1 MTRYC
6 HMSTKYTWYFFQK
19 ILAFSKNFMFFIL
32 LFGSV
37 NAQFIDTL
45 QFKYKDSKIL
55 IVSKGS
61 TDNEW
66 DFENSIKEEK
76 HKKSKFKINFSLGNL
91 QLNTNSIFNGV
102 RSFNPIKYKS
112 LNSVNINFALYF
124 KSFSLKKESLKLFIG
139 VGIEKNKLNLNKQLL
154 SISQDTMSV
163 INSSL
168 VFGPQTAIS
177 KSILKHHYLTL
188 PVNFSWAP
196 SPKKNPNIKTELELV
211 NQFLMVGKSK
221 LTYYENGLDQTK
233 ETRNDFFN
241 KKYCLSG
248 NLKFRYK
255 NIGVFFQTNIL
266 QYSNLYKD
274 LYTYSYGL
282 TLCI

>member
-6 HMSTKYTWYFFQK
+6 HISTKYTLYFFQK
-19 ILAFSKNFMFFIL
+19 ILAFSKKFIFFIL
-32 LFGSV
+32 LFSTV
-37 NAQFIDTL
+37 NAQVSDTL
-45 QFKYKDSKIL
+45 QFKYKDSKVL

-66 DFENSIKEEK
+66 DFEKSINEEK
-76 HKKSKFKINFSLGNL
+76 RKKTKFKINFSLGNM

-102 RSFNPIKYKS
+102 SSFSPITYKALS
-112 LNSVNINFALYF
+112 SVNMNFGLFF
-124 KSFSLKKESLKLFIG
+124 KSFNLKKESLKLFIG
-139 VGIEKNKLNLNKQLL
+139 VGIRKNKLDLDNQLI
-154 SISQDTMSV
+154 SVSQDTMT
-163 INSSL
+163 IFNSSL
-168 VFGPQTAIS
+168 MSEPQPAIS
-177 KSILKHHYLTL
+177 KSILKHHYFTI
-188 PVNFSWAP
+188 PINFSWAP
-196 SPKKNPNIKTELELV
+196 FPKQNPKIKTELELV

-221 LTYYENGLDQTK
+221 LEYGALDQTI

-241 KKYCLSG
+241 NKYCLSG
-248 NLKFRYK
+248 NLKFIYK

>member
-6 HMSTKYTWYFFQK
+6 HISTKYTLYFFQK
-19 ILAFSKNFMFFIL
+19 ILAFSKKFIFFIL
-32 LFGSV
+32 LFSTV
-37 NAQFIDTL
+37 NAQVSDTL
-45 QFKYKDSKIL
+45 QFKYKDSKVL

-66 DFENSIKEEK
+66 DFEKSINEEK
-76 HKKSKFKINFSLGNL
+76 RKKTKFKINFSLGNM

-102 RSFNPIKYKS
+102 SSFSPITYKALS
-112 LNSVNINFALYF
+112 SVNMNFGLFF
-124 KSFSLKKESLKLFIG
+124 KSFNLKKESLKLFIG
-139 VGIEKNKLNLNKQLL
+139 VGIRKNKLDLDKQL
-154 SISQDTMSV
+154 ISVSRDTMT
-163 INSSL
+163 IFNSSL
-168 VFGPQTAIS
+168 MSGPQPAIS
-177 KSILKHHYLTL
+177 KSILKHHYFTI
-188 PVNFSWAP
+188 PINFSWAP
-196 SPKKNPNIKTELELV
+196 FPKQNPKIKTELELV

-221 LTYYENGLDQTK
+221 LEYGALDQTI

-241 KKYCLSG
+241 NKYCLSG
-248 NLKFRYK
+248 NLKFIYK

>member
-6 HMSTKYTWYFFQK
+6 HISTKYTLYFFQK
-19 ILAFSKNFMFFIL
+19 ILAFSKKFIFFIL
-32 LFGSV
+32 LFSTV
-37 NAQFIDTL
+37 NAQVSDTL
-45 QFKYKDSKIL
+45 QFKYKDSKVL

-66 DFENSIKEEK
+66 NFENSINEEK
-76 HKKSKFKINFSLGNL
+76 RTKTKFKINFSLGNM

-102 RSFNPIKYKS
+102 SSFSPITYKALS
-112 LNSVNINFALYF
+112 SVNMNFGLFF
-124 KSFSLKKESLKLFIG
+124 KSFNLKKESLKLFIG
-139 VGIEKNKLNLNKQLL
+139 FGIRKNKLDLDNQLI
-154 SISQDTMSV
+154 SVSQDTMT
-163 INSSL
+163 IFNSSL
-168 VFGPQTAIS
+168 MSEPQPAIS
-177 KSILKHHYLTL
+177 KSILKHHYFTI
-188 PVNFSWAP
+188 PINFSWAP
-196 SPKKNPNIKTELELV
+196 FPKQNPKIKTELEVV

-221 LTYYENGLDQTK
+221 LEYSALDQTI

-241 KKYCLSG
+241 NKYCLSG
-248 NLKFRYK
+248 NLKFIYK

-282 TLCI
+282 TLCM